1 MPVYH
6 STLNDFPGEKICSTT
21 VLPLKTK
28 IKGPCPPADPSKPDI
43 IDEAID
49 LFRANVLFKKFQPEG
64 PADLT
69 LVYLTIYIA
78 EVLRLFATQK
88 KKTDAQKKLVELTM
102 KANFSIPGEKDWPLA
117 GFFANPKDRK
127 EQETFRQYYRQLREE
142 CGNRLL
148 DVAYLAADGEQNKW
162 WIQFSKRKFLNINS
176 TN

>member
-1 MPVYH
+1 
-6 STLNDFPGEKICSTT
+6 

-28 IKGPCPPADPSKPDI
+28 IKGPAPTADPSKPDI
-43 IDEAID
+43 IEEAIEN
-49 LFRANVLFKKFQPEG
+49 FRANVLFKKFPPEG

-69 LVYLTIYIA
+69 LAYLTIYIA

-88 KKTDAQKKLVELTM
+88 TKTLAQKKLVEITM

-117 GFFANPKDRK
+117 GFFPAPKERK

-148 DVAYLAADGEQNKW
+148 DVAYMADGEQNKW
-162 WIQFSKRKFLNINS
+162 WIQFSKRKFMNIAS